1 MSGTADTGRRAR
13 ALKVVLLGVLALA
26 TAACTTAPGSGG
38 GGGISAVAGAT
49 PNTVEVGYP
58 VQFTSSGSILGTGGV
73 PQYLWDFGDGEQST
87 VANPVHR
94 YEVAGS
100 YTAQL
105 KITTTTGEALSNLV
119 YIEVTPDPN
128 PSYYVRTD
136 SADTEVC
143 GDKSDPCATITH
155 AVDRAVADGI
165 HHVRAAAGTY
175 ADPLHLEG
183 AAESDMHISGGW
195 NADFSDNTD
204 SSSTIEGTGT
214 VAPVTFE
221 DVSDVSISG
230 VWARGTDRTSGDAI
244 GIHVIRAAN
253 FRVGDADPD
262 DDGHVAETSVTSGTG
277 PNSTAILIEASDGIV
292 THTTA
297 TATQSTGF
305 MPSGAG
311 QSTYGI
317 RVLDSEVT
325 IERGTAFAAQVRRG
339 AWHPAEEELAAAQ
352 YEAAQ
357 EMTAAAG
364 LPAYEISNHAR
375 PEARSR
381 HNLVYWR
388 YGDYLG
394 LGPGAHGRLTL
405 GEDRIATRARRKP
418 EAWLEAVESGG
429 TGEEERLRLTAEERA
444 EECLMLGLRLAEG
457 VAETRLRAVS
467 GLDFASAL
475 DAAGL
480 ARLREAGFVTLA
492 DGVLAATPAGRQCLD
507 AVLGALLA

>member
-94 YEVAGS
+94 YEVAGD

-143 GDKSDPCATITH
+143 GERSDPCATITH
-155 AVDRAVADGI
+155 AVDRAVEDGI
-165 HHVRAAAGTY
+165 HHIRAAAGTY

-277 PNSTAILIEASDGIV
+277 PNSTAILIEDSDGIV

-317 RVLDSEVT
+317 RVLDSDVTVQRGTVIAGPGHDGQEVT
-325 IERGTAFAAQVRRG
+325 GPQAEPGRTGRYGIPGTTAADANSSGPGGAGGYGTNAGGRGGNGGHSEGRSGGLRGEGDYDCGGLGGWPTIQDFWG
-339 AWHPAEEELAAAQ
+339 AWQHAD
-352 YEAAQ
+352 
-357 EMTAAAG
+357 G
-364 LPAYEISNHAR
+364 GSGGGREIS
-375 PEARSR
+375 
-381 HNLVYWR
+381 
-388 YGDYLG
+388 D
-394 LGPGAHGRLTL
+394 
-405 GEDRIATRARRKP
+405 
-418 EAWLEAVESGG
+418 
-429 TGEEERLRLTAEERA
+429 
-444 EECLMLGLRLAEG
+444 
-457 VAETRLRAVS
+457 
-467 GLDFASAL
+467 
-475 DAAGL
+475 
-480 ARLREAGFVTLA
+480 
-492 DGVLAATPAGRQCLD
+492 
-507 AVLGALLA
+507 